1 MPIKINWANG
11 KFLGISLFYLGIMGL
26 TQALIFIPIAQY
38 VINVGSLY
46 VVILLPI
53 GVSLAMT
60 YATQILYEAYIQ
72 IRTKKVKKYRN
83 VSSKSMIGF
92 EPEVIK
98 SMIVIIISFAAIFG
112 LSYAITHSL
121 SPISAFVVSENIS
134 AIGTLV
140 IASVLET
147 QFNPELKL

>member
-1 MPIKINWANG
+1 MPIKINWTNG

-26 TQALIFIPIAQY
+26 TQALIFIPIGQY
-38 VINVGSLY
+38 LINVGSLY

-53 GVSLAMT
+53 GISLAMT
-60 YATQILYEAYIQ
+60 YATQILYESYIQ
-72 IRTKKVKKYRN
+72 IKTKKVKKYRSF
-83 VSSKSMIGF
+83 SSKPILGF

-98 SMIVIIISFAAIFG
+98 SMIVIIVSFTAIFG
-112 LSYAITHSL
+112 LSYAISQSL
-121 SPISAFVVSENIS
+121 SPINSFVVSENIS

-140 IASVLET
+140 IASILES